1 MWKLAL
7 RNVFRHRART
17 AMTLAAITIG
27 VMSLVLSGGLVQ
39 DFLIQLREATIHSQ
53 FGHLQLYKAGYSE
66 LGSRAPYR
74 YMINDPAQTVVQL
87 TPLQHVTAIA
97 ARVNFSGLLSNGRTN
112 LPVIAEGIDAEKER
126 EISKSTQIIN
136 GSNLS
141 RNTPYAIIIGQG
153 VAQALGLKPG
163 GTATLLVNTR
173 EGALN
178 SLDFEVAGI
187 FQTFSKE
194 YDERAIR
201 VPLAA
206 AQELLDTKAVH
217 TLVVALDET
226 AQTDAVGQKIMRI
239 LPRDEFEIRTWYEL
253 ADFYSKA
260 ENLYKQYFTVLRL
273 IILGMVLLGVANSV
287 NITIHERTGEFG
299 TLMALGNRRQ
309 LILRLVLTEN
319 LLVGLIGAS
328 AGVVL
333 AIIAALAISAIGIPM
348 PPMPDSN
355 SGYTAGIRLIPSE
368 IEISFMI
375 GLLATCLA
383 ALLPAWRASRTSIVE
398 ALAQN

>member
-97 ARVNFSGLLSNGRTN
+97 ARVNFSGLLSNSRTN